1 MKKIILRLIFSF
13 GLFINVD
20 AQISTIG
27 TNNSGSISS
36 AIGFQ
41 TISSGNRS
49 TAMGNQTISSGASST
64 AMGSFSVASGYRS
77 TAMGDAVRANGT
89 YSTAMGYKTTA
100 NGQGSTAMGYETT
113 ASGINATAMG
123 RSSTASGTDS
133 AAIGHA
139 NVASGATSIALGLGS
154 HALGNSAF
162 AMGESTAATG
172 SGAIAMG
179 FEVVS
184 SGENAV
190 AFGDNS
196 TARGDYST
204 ALGNGT
210 KAIGKSSTSL
220 GFNTRASDFGSTVI
234 GQYNALGRETT
245 IDSLAFN
252 TENTAFVVGNGTSI
266 TATSDAF
273 SILFNGDTNVGHDL
287 TVEGDVVVN
296 SDRRLKANI
305 ISLGSTLAKL
315 LNIDGKSYTI
325 KKDPQQKKKIGL
337 LAQDIKKEFPE
348 LVSEAADGILSINY
362 QGLVPVLINAI
373 KEQEKRI
380 QRLEQLLLKKP

>member
-1 MKKIILRLIFSF
+1 M
-13 GLFINVD
+13 GL
-20 AQISTIG
+20 
-27 TNNSGSISS
+27 
-36 AIGFQ
+36 
-41 TISSGNRS
+41 
-49 TAMGNQTISSGASST
+49 
-64 AMGSFSVASGYRS
+64 
-77 TAMGDAVRANGT
+77 
-89 YSTAMGYKTTA
+89 
-100 NGQGSTAMGYETT
+100 
-113 ASGINATAMG
+113 
-123 RSSTASGTDS
+123 
-133 AAIGHA
+133 
-139 NVASGATSIALGLGS
+139 
-154 HALGNSAF
+154 
-162 AMGESTAATG
+162 
-172 SGAIAMG
+172 
-179 FEVVS
+179 EVVS

-190 AFGDNS
+190 AFGDN
-196 TARGDYST
+196 ST

-220 GFNTRASDFGSTVI
+220 GFNTRASDFGSIVI

-252 TENTAFVVGNGTSI
+252 AENTAFVVGNGTSI

>member
-13 GLFINVD
+13 SLFINVD

-49 TAMGNQTISSGASST
+49 TAMGNQTISSGGSST

-190 AFGDNS
+190 ALGDN
-196 TARGDYST
+196 ST

-252 TENTAFVVGNGTSI
+252 AENAAFVVGNGTSI

-273 SILFNGDTNVGHDL
+273 SILFNGNTNVGHDL

-348 LVSEAADGILSINY
+348 LVSEAADRILSINY

>member
-13 GLFINVD
+13 SLFINVD

-77 TAMGDAVRANGT
+77 TAMGDAVRADGT

-100 NGQGSTAMGYETT
+100 NGQGSTAMGYETS

-190 AFGDNS
+190 ALGDN
-196 TARGDYST
+196 ST

-220 GFNTRASDFGSTVI
+220 GFNTRANDFGSTVI

-252 TENTAFVVGNGTSI
+252 AENTAFVVGNGTSI

>member
-49 TAMGNQTISSGASST
+49 TAMGNQSISSGASST

-89 YSTAMGYKTTA
+89 YYTAMGYKTTA

-190 AFGDNS
+190 ALGDN
-196 TARGDYST
+196 ST

-220 GFNTRASDFGSTVI
+220 GFNTRANDFGSTVI

-252 TENTAFVVGNGTSI
+252 AENTAFVVGNGTSI

>member
-190 AFGDNS
+190 ALGDN
-196 TARGDYST
+196 ST

-220 GFNTRASDFGSTVI
+220 GFNTRANDFGSTVI

-252 TENTAFVVGNGTSI
+252 AENTAFVVGNGTSI

-273 SILFNGDTNVGHDL
+273 SVLFNGDTNVGHDL